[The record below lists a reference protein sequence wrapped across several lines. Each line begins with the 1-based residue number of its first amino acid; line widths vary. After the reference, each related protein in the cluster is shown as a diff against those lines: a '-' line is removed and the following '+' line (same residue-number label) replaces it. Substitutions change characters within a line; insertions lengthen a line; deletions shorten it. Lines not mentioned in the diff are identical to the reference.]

1 MVIKVPCPKTTASVT
16 ANSLVGRAKYEPENG
31 AIMWR
36 IKKFQGD
43 FECFLQCEV
52 LLSSNLKDKPWT
64 KPPISLD
71 FSIPMFT
78 ASGLR
83 IRFLKVYEKSG
94 YKPSKLHKALTKAGG
109 YEHRL

>member
-1 MVIKVPCPKTTASVT
+1 
-16 ANSLVGRAKYEPENG
+16 
-31 AIMWR
+31 MWR
-36 IKKFQGD
+36 IKKFQGE

-52 LLSSNLKDKPWT
+52 LLSSNLQDKPWV
-64 KPPISLD
+64 KPPIGLE

-94 YKPSKLHKALTKAGG
+94 YKPSKLHKTMTKAGD
-109 YEHRL
+109 YQHRL